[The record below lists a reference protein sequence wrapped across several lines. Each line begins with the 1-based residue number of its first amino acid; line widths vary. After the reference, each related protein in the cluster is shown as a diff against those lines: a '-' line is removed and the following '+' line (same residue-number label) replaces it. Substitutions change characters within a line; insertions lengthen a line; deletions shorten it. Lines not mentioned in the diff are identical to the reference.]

1 MIYYMIRH
9 KATSE
14 FMPELKRGRGY
25 SYWNPS
31 VEDTLNVFTHRKL
44 TGTPRL
50 LPSRGVAHR
59 VIVQWNAMPN
69 AKRSVN
75 MSFFGEDNERIDT
88 KPDGRSKEDL
98 EIVEVRIKIKG
109 PNDPYWSDLK

>member
-9 KATSE
+9 KATGE
-14 FMPELKRGRGY
+14 FMPELRRGRGY

-31 VEDTLNVFTHRKL
+31 KEDTLNVFTHRKL

-50 LPSRGVAHR
+50 LPSRRTAHR
-59 VIVQWNAMPN
+59 AIVQWNAMPN
-69 AKRSVN
+69 ARLMVN
-75 MSFFGEDNERIDT
+75 HSFFGEEDEKIDI

-98 EIVEVRIKIKG
+98 EIVEVNIEVVV
-109 PNDPYWSDLK
+109 